1 MQKAKEQTTMQQGF
15 PMTVAADGQFSSS
28 LNPLLTQLKMWINF
42 QALKADWY
50 RNEDFIL
57 SFNFTL
63 VRSLAEKAEHLTSA
77 PAGTQAGIQ
86 AGILEESEKGEESTA
101 ADLENSWVV
110 EPGYAYQYDSSKLTT
125 TAFIAVDD
133 LARGG
138 VGIEQGI
145 KARLIAVANAV
156 AHQYGLIAL
165 IAA

>member
-1 MQKAKEQTTMQQGF
+1 MQQGF
-15 PMTVAADGQFSSS
+15 PITVAADGQFSSS
-28 LNPLLTQLKMWINF
+28 LNPLLTQLEMWLNF

-50 RNEDFIL
+50 SNEAFIL

-77 PAGTQAGIQ
+77 QADTQAGIQ
-86 AGILEESEKGEESTA
+86 AESEKGEESPA
-101 ADLENSWVV
+101 VDLEKRWRV
-110 EPGYAYQYDSSKLTT
+110 ESGYAYQYDSSKLTT

-156 AHQYGLIAL
+156 GLKHGLIAL
-165 IAA
+165 SE

>member
-1 MQKAKEQTTMQQGF
+1 MQQGF
-15 PMTVAADGQFSSS
+15 PITVAADGQFSSS
-28 LNPLLTQLKMWINF
+28 LNPLLTQLEMWLNF

-50 RNEDFIL
+50 SNEAFIL

-77 PAGTQAGIQ
+77 QADTQAGIQ
-86 AGILEESEKGEESTA
+86 AESEKGEASPA
-101 ADLENSWVV
+101 VDLEKRWRV
-110 EPGYAYQYDSSKLTT
+110 ELGYAYQYDSSKLTT

-145 KARLIAVANAV
+145 KARLVAVANAV